1 MHRSKIEWCD
11 FSAGYAN
18 FVRRGK
24 AKGECEIS
32 PSCTNCYVKRYWRIN
47 PDAWPD
53 KTTWYP
59 EKLKQLSRCRPRPNE
74 KPYRR
79 GPGSKPM
86 VFVCDTGDLFHR
98 RVPADF
104 VFSALDVMYERE
116 DIDWQILTK
125 RHQRAHHL
133 IIEWLK
139 ARDLGRLPPWM
150 WIVFT
155 IENQE
160 WLEQRLPYLIYI
172 PATVRGISFGP
183 LLGPIDILNSGMWD
197 WRYTHDYWK
206 TMFPDVGP
214 PIHWFAVEGESRER
228 GAVGRYMSPDWVRSL
243 RDQAK
248 QAGVAFLLKQWGDY
262 KPQTTAE
269 HNQLLAAWWD
279 PGQFRGGR
287 MLDGQMW
294 NEFPKEALT

>member
-1 MHRSKIEWCD
+1 MHRSEIEWTD
-11 FSAGYAN
+11 YSAGYAN

-24 AKGECEIS
+24 KAGECECS
-32 PSCTNCYVKRYWRIN
+32 PGCAHCYVTRYWRIN

-53 KTTWYP
+53 ETTWYP
-59 EKLKQLSRCRPRPNE
+59 EKLKQLSRCQPRPGST
-74 KPYRR
+74 PYRR

-86 VFVCDTGDLFHR
+86 VFVCDTGDLFHD
-98 RVPADF
+98 RVPVDF
-104 VFSALDVMYERE
+104 VFSALDVMYERQ

-150 WIVFT
+150 WIMFT

-160 WLEQRLPYLIYI
+160 WLEQRLPYLVYI
-172 PATVRGISFGP
+172 PATVRGLSLGP
-183 LLGPIDILNSGMWD
+183 LLGPVDVIDSGMWD
-197 WRYTHDYWK
+197 WRYTYDYWRAV
-206 TMFPDVGP
+206 FPDAGP

-228 GAVGRYMSPDWVRSL
+228 GAIGRRMSPDWVRSL
-243 RDQAK
+243 RAQAN

-262 KPQTTAE
+262 RPTDEERKEWLGAG
-269 HNQLLAAWWD
+269 WD
-279 PGQFRGGR
+279 PAQRRGGR
-287 MLDGQMW
+287 TLDGQVW